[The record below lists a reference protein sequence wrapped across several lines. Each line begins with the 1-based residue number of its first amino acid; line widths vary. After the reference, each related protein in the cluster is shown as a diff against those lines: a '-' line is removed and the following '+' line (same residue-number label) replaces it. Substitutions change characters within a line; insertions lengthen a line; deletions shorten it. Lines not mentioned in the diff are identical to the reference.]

1 MNSVVF
7 DWTWNYQCKL
17 MVLNDLYRETDIE
30 I

>member
-7 DWTWNYQCKL
+7 DWTWNYQYKL